1 MFIYNVTVKVESD
14 IAGDWLDWMKKKHI
28 ADVMDTGFFSSY
40 KICKLVLPHEDDG
53 ITFAIQYSFK
63 EMADLQQYQAK
74 HAKAL
79 QEEHTNRFKDKFVA
93 FRTVLELV

>member
-14 IAGDWLDWMKKKHI
+14 IADDWLDWMQKKHI

-40 KICKLVLPHEDDG
+40 KICKLVLPYEDDG

-74 HAKAL
+74 HAKGL